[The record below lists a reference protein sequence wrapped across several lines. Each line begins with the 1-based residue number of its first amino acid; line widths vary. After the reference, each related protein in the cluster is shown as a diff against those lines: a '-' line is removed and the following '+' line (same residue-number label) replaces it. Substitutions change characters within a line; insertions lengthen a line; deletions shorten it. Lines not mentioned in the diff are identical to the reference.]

1 MDKRKITHGLLVIA
15 IVVSVFIAAA
25 FTPVDTYK
33 ATGETVTVTNL
44 AKVDFENRTMA
55 SDIKMIADNDIPLAT
70 TPFETGNHYSLW
82 IIALGVV
89 IVITG
94 VVIYEGYLDRITKQI
109 S

>member
-25 FTPVDTYK
+25 FTPVDTYT
-33 ATGETVTVTNL
+33 ATSETVTVTNL
-44 AKVDFENRTMA
+44 AKVDFENRTLA
-55 SDIKMIADNDIPLAT
+55 SDRKMIADNQVPLAA
-70 TPFETGNHYSLW
+70 TPFETGNNYSLW

-89 IVITG
+89 AVITG